1 MNRLAAENDH
11 DRRRESSRSEGV
23 PKRSSERGSSQAAR
37 SRLAAED
44 VGSADGKADQ
54 SQNDAIL
61 TETSAEIRI
70 EVKEVREKSV

>member
-1 MNRLAAENDH
+1 MNRLAAENNH

-23 PKRSSERGSSQAAR
+23 RKKSSERGSSQAAP
-37 SRLAAED
+37 SSLAAEG

-54 SQNDAIL
+54 DQNDAIL

-70 EVKEVREKSV
+70 EVKGLREKCV

>member
-23 PKRSSERGSSQAAR
+23 RRSSERGSSQAAR

-44 VGSADGKADQ
+44 VGSGDGKADQ